1 MTCLWHERV
10 IKVCLKFLPSF
21 TKIGLNKSAKS
32 NMNKPVS
39 RTLIYLLVIT
49 VIVAGYY
56 FYQGGTAEQASREG
70 ALTPIDLDC
79 NNLKNPTGVD
89 TLQPVFSWILN
100 PSGRGDEQAAYQI
113 LVASSRQNLVRGNGD
128 LWDSGRL
135 NSGQSIGV
143 SYAGKPL
150 ASGAFCF
157 WKVRVWDTRGAT
169 SEWSEPAFWSM
180 GLLDAT
186 NWQAKWIG
194 RDETTT
200 NEDRRLAARWLRKE
214 FAISNKVM
222 RASVYFSG
230 LGWSELYLN
239 GQKIGDHVLSPPLS
253 QYTQREY
260 YETYEIPRLLKP
272 GANAIGV
279 VLGNGRFFSP
289 RQNALNSGFPK
300 LLLQLHI
307 EFADGTETNIVSD
320 ASWKLSTDGPIIT
333 NNEYDGEEYDARREL
348 AGWSEPGFDDSHW
361 QPAQMVSA
369 PGGVLSGIRQDP
381 VRITGEIKPVTMKQ
395 LRPGVYVFDMGQNM
409 VGWCRLQV
417 QGPAGTAV
425 GMRFAETLDS
435 NGGLY
440 TNNLRSAK
448 ANDIYTLKGGGEEV
462 WQPRFTLHGFRFVEL
477 TGYPGTPTLDTLTGC
492 VVNDDMP
499 VTGSFECSNPLLNRI
514 YHNIVWGVRGN
525 YRSIPTDCPQRD
537 ERQGWLGDRGEENRG
552 ESYFYD
558 NDEFYSKWMQDIADA
573 EKSDGEISDVSPSYW
588 GDYHDDVTWPT
599 VSVITPQMLSDQ
611 FGDERT
617 IAEHYASAKKWMD
630 RMETFVTDGITAK
643 DQYGDWCMP
652 PENPSLIH
660 SQDPARITAGPLL
673 ATAFFYHDLRV
684 MEHYALQLGKTND
697 ADGYGKE
704 ADEMKTAFNNKF
716 LNRQTGAYD
725 NGTPTSSILPLA
737 FDMVPDDMHDK
748 VFGWLT
754 NKISGPW
761 HDHVGTG
768 VLGGKYLMRVLSENG
783 RPDLAYTLVTQ
794 TNYPS
799 WGYMADHGAT
809 TIWEL
814 WDGDTADPAM
824 NSGNHV
830 MLIGDLATWFYE
842 NLAGIKPDPEQPG
855 FKHIIMDPTPVGDL
869 VYVKASHL
877 SPYGLIT
884 SEWHKDG
891 KEFEWRIRIPTGTTA
906 TVYLPAALPADVTE
920 SGHLLTRTA
929 GVKILPAESGRVAL
943 KVASG
948 SYYFICQTGQ

>member
-1 MTCLWHERV
+1 M
-10 IKVCLKFLPSF
+10 K
-21 TKIGLNKSAKS
+21 
-32 NMNKPVS
+32 KPIS

-49 VIVAGYY
+49 IIIAGYY
-56 FYQGGTAEQASREG
+56 FYQESTAQQLSRER
-70 ALTPIDLDC
+70 ALAPIGLRC
-79 NNLKNPTGVD
+79 NNLKNPTGID
-89 TLQPVFSWILN
+89 TSLPVFSWILN
-100 PSGRGDEQAAYQI
+100 PISRGDGQAAYEI
-113 LVASSRQNLVRGNGD
+113 LVASSRQNLARDNGD

-135 NSGQSIGV
+135 YSSQSIEV

-157 WKVRVWDTRGAT
+157 WKVRVWDTKGSA
-169 SEWSEPAFWSM
+169 SEWSEPAFWTM

-194 RDETTT
+194 LDETTT
-200 NEDRRLAARWLRKE
+200 NADRRLPARWLRKE
-214 FAISNKVM
+214 FAVSNTVS

-253 QYTQREY
+253 QYAKREY
-260 YETYEIPRLLKP
+260 YETYEISRLLKP

-289 RQNALNSGFPK
+289 RKNALNSGFPK
-300 LLLQLHI
+300 LLLQLHV
-307 EFADGTETNIVSD
+307 EFADGTQTNIVSD
-320 ASWKLSTDGPIIT
+320 ESWKVTADGPIIA
-333 NNEYDGEEYDARREL
+333 NNEYDGEEYDARKEL
-348 AGWSEPGFDDSHW
+348 SGWSEPGFNAANW
-361 QPAQMVSA
+361 QSAQVVAA

-381 VRITGEIKPVTMKQ
+381 MRITGEIKPVAMKQ
-395 LRPGVYVFDMGQNM
+395 LSPGVYIYDLGQNM
-409 VGWCRLQV
+409 VGWCRLNV
-417 QGPAGTAV
+417 QGPAGTRV
-425 GMRFAETLDS
+425 GLRFAETLES
-435 NGGLY
+435 SGGLY
-440 TNNLRSAK
+440 TNNLRSARV
-448 ANDIYTLKGGGEEV
+448 NDIYTLKGGGEET
-462 WQPRFTLHGFRFVEL
+462 WQPRFTLHGFRYVEL
-477 TGYPGTPTLDTLTGC
+477 TGYPGTPTLDSLTGC

-499 VTGSFECSNPLLNRI
+499 VTGSFESSNPLLNKI
-514 YHNIVWGVRGN
+514 YNNIVWGVRDN

-537 ERQGWLGDRGEENRG
+537 ERQGWLGDRAEEDRG
-552 ESYFYD
+552 ETYFYD
-558 NDEFYSKWMQDIADA
+558 NDAFYAKWMQDIADA
-573 EKSDGEISDVSPSYW
+573 EKDNGSISDVSPSYW
-588 GDYHDDVTWPT
+588 SDYHDDVTWPT
-599 VSVITPQMLSDQ
+599 ASIVTPQVLSDQ

-617 IAEHYASAKKWMD
+617 IAEHYDSAKKWTDHM
-630 RMETFVTDGITAK
+630 MTFVVNGISPR

-652 PENPSLIH
+652 PEDQTIIH
-660 SQDPARITAGPLL
+660 SQDPARLTAGPLL
-673 ATAFFYHDLRV
+673 ATAFFYSDLRL
-684 MEHYALQLGKTND
+684 MQHYALQLGKTND
-697 ADGYGKE
+697 ANTYGQL
-704 ADEMKTAFNNKF
+704 ADQMKTAFNEKF
-716 LNRQTGAYD
+716 LNRQTGEYG

-748 VFGWLT
+748 VFGYLT
-754 NKISGPW
+754 NEISGPW

-830 MLIGDLATWFYE
+830 MLIGDLPIWFYE

-855 FKHIIMDPTPVGDL
+855 FKHIIMQPTPVGDL
-869 VYVKASHL
+869 EFVKASHL
-877 SPYGLIT
+877 SSYGWIS

-891 KEFEWRIRIPTGTTA
+891 KEFEWQIKIPAGTTA

-920 SGHLLTRTA
+920 SGNLLTRTE
-929 GVKILPAESGRVAL
+929 GVKILPAEAGRVVL
-943 KVASG
+943 SVASG
-948 SYYFICQTGQ
+948 SYYFVCHGGQ